1 MIGELIESP
10 FHPGER
16 TAQLLAGSSP
26 RGATIRDWMPDQHR
40 AFFAALP
47 FVLTATTDAAG
58 WPVATVLAG
67 APGFIASP
75 DPWTLRI
82 ATRRECDDPA
92 AQWLKPEASIALLG
106 IDLATR
112 RRNRANG
119 VIATATEGALVV
131 AVRESF
137 GNCPQYI
144 HIRDLEVVPATP
156 PATEV
161 MNGLDH
167 PSREAIEAAD
177 TFFVATSGGAVGVD
191 ISHRGGRPGFV
202 RLGGDTLTVPDFSG
216 NRYFNTLGN
225 MLLDARAAL
234 LFADFA
240 SGDVLHVQGRTEI
253 VWEVPATERLLGA
266 ERLWRVS
273 VTHAWR
279 RRGALPFRWSLRAQ
293 SPSVTR
299 TGSWN
304 ELAAI

>member
-1 MIGELIESP
+1 MAPPKNERRGHAQQAARGEIRARANGLGVG
-10 FHPGER
+10 GER
-16 TAQLLAGSSP
+16 PA
-26 RGATIRDWMPDQHR
+26 
-40 AFFAALP
+40 
-47 FVLTATTDAAG
+47 
-58 WPVATVLAG
+58 
-67 APGFIASP
+67 
-75 DPWTLRI
+75 RI
-82 ATRRECDDPA
+82 AARRDCDDPA

-144 HIRDLEVVPATP
+144 HIRDLEVVPAKP

-161 MNGLDH
+161 MNGLDQ
-167 PSREAIEAAD
+167 PAREAIEAAD

-202 RLGGDTLTVPDFSG
+202 RLDGNTLTIPDFSG

-225 MLLDARAAL
+225 MVLDARAAL

-253 VWEVPATERLLGA
+253 VWEVPATERLPGA

-293 SPSVTR
+293 SPSVAR
-299 TGSWN
+299 TGSWK
-304 ELAAI
+304 ELAAV